1 MLYCIHSTNLN
12 VLPFQQM
19 AISTN
24 GGRNCTVNILKFRT
38 LFLFLFSNKILGIR
52 AGLHKL
58 FVGLANRED
67 PYQTASFEEV

>member
-1 MLYCIHSTNLN
+1 
-12 VLPFQQM
+12 M

-24 GGRNCTVNILKFRT
+24 GGRNCTVNIQKIRT

-58 FVGLANRED
+58 FVRLANRED